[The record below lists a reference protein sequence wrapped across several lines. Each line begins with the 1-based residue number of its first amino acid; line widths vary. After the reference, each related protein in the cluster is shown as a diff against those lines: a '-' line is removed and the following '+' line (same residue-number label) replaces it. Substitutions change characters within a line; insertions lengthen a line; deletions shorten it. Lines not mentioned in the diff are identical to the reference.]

1 MGIAP
6 VAWSDVD
13 ADINNM
19 IDDATNIIR
28 HGKLEILVSSLDRMF
43 E

>member
-1 MGIAP
+1 VMEIAP

-13 ADINNM
+13 ADINNT

-28 HGKLEILVSSLDRMF
+28 YGKVRDTGEFF

>member
-13 ADINNM
+13 ADINNA
-19 IDDATNIIR
+19 IDDTTNIIR
-28 HGKLEILVSSLDRMF
+28 YGKVRDTSEFLDGMLE
-43 E
+43 